1 MFDSRKTYVGIDV
14 SKGWGDVAV
23 RPSGESWRFN
33 QDEQGIRDQVSRLAA
48 LEPTLVT
55 MEATGGYERALVTAL
70 GEEGLPV
77 TVLNPRHVRDF
88 ARSQGKLA
96 KTDRLDAGMI
106 AHFGEVSD
114 VEAKPPKNREA
125 QELDALVSR
134 RRQLV
139 GIKTGE
145 HNRLENANPVVR
157 KSIEGMIGLLDEALD
172 QIDRG
177 LNERMHKSQLW
188 REQVILL
195 RSVPGIGPVATH
207 SLLAG
212 LPELG
217 RLNRR
222 EIAALV
228 GVAPLARDSGKMR
241 GSRTCWG
248 GRATVRT
255 ALYMPTLVAVR
266 FNPVLKEF
274 YTRLVDAG
282 KPKKVAITA
291 CMRKLLTILN
301 AMVKRQAP
309 WKPVS
314 P

>member
-1 MFDSRKTYVGIDV
+1 MPGNRRAYVGIDV

-23 RPSGESWRFN
+23 RPTGECWRFN
-33 QDEQGIRDQVSRLAA
+33 QDEQGIRDLVTRLVA
-48 LEPTLVT
+48 LEPALVA
-55 MEATGGYERALVTAL
+55 MEATGGYERALTAAL
-70 GEEGLPV
+70 DNEGVPT

-106 AHFGEVSD
+106 AHFSEVSD
-114 VEAKPPKNREA
+114 LGPLPPKTPESL
-125 QELDALVSR
+125 ELDALVSR

-139 GIKTGE
+139 GMKTSE
-145 HNRLENANPVVR
+145 KNRLENANPVVR
-157 KSIEGMIGLLDEALD
+157 KSIEGIIDLLDEALD
-172 QIDRG
+172 QIDRD
-177 LNERMHKSQLW
+177 LKERLHKSQLW
-188 REQVILL
+188 REQVVLL
-195 RSVPGIGPVATH
+195 RTVPGIGPVATYT
-207 SLLAG
+207 LLAG

-217 RLNRR
+217 KLNRR

-248 GRATVRT
+248 GRAAVRA
-255 ALYMPTLVAVR
+255 ALYMPTLAAVR

-274 YTRLVDAG
+274 YTRLVEAG

-301 AMVKRQAP
+301 AMVKQQAHWNP
-309 WKPVS
+309 IS
-314 P
+314 A

>member
-1 MFDSRKTYVGIDV
+1 MTDNRSVYVGIDV

-23 RPSGESWRFN
+23 RPSGETWRFI
-33 QDEQGIRDQVSRLAA
+33 QDQEGIRGLVNRLAR
-48 LEPTLVT
+48 LEPALVAL
-55 MEATGGYERALVTAL
+55 EATGGYERALVAAL
-70 GEEGLPV
+70 AEEKIPAMV
-77 TVLNPRHVRDF
+77 FNPRQVRDF
-88 ARSQGKLA
+88 ARSQGMLA

-114 VEAKPPKNREA
+114 LDPQPPKNREA
-125 QELDALVSR
+125 LELDALVSR
-134 RRQLV
+134 RRQLI
-139 GIKTGE
+139 GLKTGE
-145 HNRLENANPVVR
+145 QNRLENANPVVR
-157 KSIEGMIGLLDEALD
+157 KSIEEVIGMLDDALD
-172 QIDRG
+172 QIDRE
-177 LNERMHKSQLW
+177 LNERLHKSELW

-195 RSVPGIGPVATH
+195 SSVPGIGPVATH
-207 SLLAG
+207 TLLAG

-248 GRATVRT
+248 GRTNVRA
-255 ALYMPTLVAVR
+255 ALYMPTLAAVR
-266 FNPVLKEF
+266 FNPVLKQF

-291 CMRKLLTILN
+291 TMRKLLTILN
-301 AMVKRQAP
+301 AMVKQQTHWNP
-309 WKPVS
+309 IS

>member
-1 MFDSRKTYVGIDV
+1 MTGNRRAYVGIDV

-23 RPSGESWRFN
+23 RPTGECWRFN
-33 QDEQGIRDQVSRLAA
+33 QDEQGIRDLVTRLVA
-48 LEPTLVT
+48 LEPALVA
-55 MEATGGYERALVTAL
+55 MEATGGYERALTAAL
-70 GEEGLPV
+70 DNEGVPT

-106 AHFGEVSD
+106 AHFSEVSD
-114 VEAKPPKNREA
+114 LGPLPPKTPESL
-125 QELDALVSR
+125 ELDALVSR

-139 GIKTGE
+139 GMKTSE
-145 HNRLENANPVVR
+145 KNRLENANPVVR
-157 KSIEGMIGLLDEALD
+157 KSIEGIIDLLDEALD
-172 QIDRG
+172 QIDRD
-177 LNERMHKSQLW
+177 LKERLHKSQLW
-188 REQVILL
+188 REQVVLL
-195 RSVPGIGPVATH
+195 RTVPGIGPVATYT
-207 SLLAG
+207 LLAG

-217 RLNRR
+217 KLNRR

-248 GRATVRT
+248 GRAAVRA
-255 ALYMPTLVAVR
+255 ALYMPTLAAVR

-274 YTRLVDAG
+274 YTRLVEAG

-301 AMVKRQAP
+301 AMVKQQAHWNP
-309 WKPVS
+309 IS
-314 P
+314 A

>member
-23 RPSGESWRFN
+23 RPSRENWRFN
-33 QDEQGIRDQVSRLAA
+33 QDEQGIRDLVSRLAA
-48 LEPTLVT
+48 LEPTLVA

-106 AHFGEVSD
+106 AHFSEVSD
-114 VEAKPPKNREA
+114 LGLQPPKSPEA
-125 QELDALVSR
+125 LELDALVSR

-139 GIKTGE
+139 GMKTSE
-145 HNRLENANPVVR
+145 KNRLEDANPVVR
-157 KSIEGMIGLLDEALD
+157 KSIEGIIDLLDEVLD
-172 QIDRG
+172 QIDRD
-177 LNERMHKSQLW
+177 LKERLHKSELW

-195 RSVPGIGPVATH
+195 RTVPGIGPVATY

-217 RLNRR
+217 KLNRR

-248 GRATVRT
+248 GRATVRSLSHKSHHAPLLAFLRLGFVPT
-255 ALYMPTLVAVR
+255 APVALVKNIQLGCV
-266 FNPVLKEF
+266 
-274 YTRLVDAG
+274 
-282 KPKKVAITA
+282 
-291 CMRKLLTILN
+291 
-301 AMVKRQAP
+301 
-309 WKPVS
+309 
-314 P
+314 